1 MQFTDRASVGKT
13 HRTNDGYL
21 AAEVRTARTGI
32 QLYSGSEMGL
42 MDTELVRV
50 YRPAESVF
58 DKASL
63 ASYASKPVTDD
74 HPSEMVDSN
83 NWTDLAKGFVGNE
96 VARDGEFVR
105 IPLIVTDAR
114 TIKQIEDGKK
124 ELSAGYISDV
134 EFTPGEVEIDGKTVA
149 YDAIQRNIRIN
160 HVAVVDKARGGKELR
175 IGDNSQAWGAFP
187 VNLKTHDNKENPMDV
202 KTRTIMV
209 DGISITTTDQGAQ
222 VIEKLSKQLA
232 DSAAKFDVADAA
244 HKEAIAAKDKELG
257 QKDAKIA
264 ELESAKVSD
273 ADLDAMVADRAALV
287 GSAAKL
293 VENFDAKGKTNADI
307 RREVVSAKVGDAA
320 VADKSD
326 EYVEARFDALVSTIS
341 NDAVASAVAHAD
353 LSASAEP
360 IAAMD
365 GALKEMH
372 EGLQNAW
379 KGEK

>member
-187 VNLKTHDNKENPMDV
+187 VNLKTHDNKGNPMDV
-202 KTRTIMV
+202 KTRKVSFDGLTIEC
-209 DGISITTTDQGAQ
+209 TDQGAQ

-232 DSAAKFDVADAA
+232 DSTAKFDAADAA

-273 ADLDAMVADRAALV
+273 ADLDSMVADRAALV

-341 NDAVASAVAHAD
+341 NDAVASAVAQGE
-353 LSASAEP
+353 LTASAEP
-360 IAAMD
+360 MAAMD
-365 GALKEMH
+365 KALSEMH
-372 EGLQNAW
+372 SGLQNAW
-379 KGEK
+379 KGAE